1 LFSDGEFHDIGVPST
16 GGKTRTD
23 AGRLGGLERLA
34 HDPFRASSAFSDAPD
49 SEHARDL
56 DHLAR
61 TPETYGQIRT
71 PSLRNVALTAP
82 YMDEGQ
88 MATLDDVL
96 RFYSTRAGAVTNG
109 HHAETIL
116 KPLDLTPG
124 EVDDL
129 KAFLGTLTDDSLP
142 RDLRGSPPPE
152 PSTAGTTHAPR

>member
-16 GGKTRTD
+16 GVKTRTD

-34 HDPFRASSAFSDAPD
+34 HDPFRASSRYSDAPD
-49 SEHARDL
+49 GEHAHDL

-88 MATLDDVL
+88 MATLDDVM

-109 HHAETIL
+109 HHVETIL
-116 KPLDLTPG
+116 KPLDFTPG
-124 EVDDL
+124 EIDDL
-129 KAFLGTLTDDSLP
+129 KAFLATLSDDSLP
-142 RDLRGSPPPE
+142 ARLRAPPPADADSGG
-152 PSTAGTTHAPR
+152 PAHAPR